1 MLELP
6 DKSPAVWNKFFKE
19 NKFLVYR
26 YILKQVKTAI
36 EKDLPKIELFKFKD
50 SGKINMLYEKDY
62 VFALE
67 EALKTFVQMEEYER
81 ANQAKKLIDSYH
93 INLLI
98 KESNEV

>member
-1 MLELP
+1 
-6 DKSPAVWNKFFKE
+6 
-19 NKFLVYR
+19 
-26 YILKQVKTAI
+26 
-36 EKDLPKIELFKFKD
+36 
-50 SGKINMLYEKDY
+50 MLYEKDY